1 MIFFFK
7 NLAYHT
13 LIQLGTQENKVIDL
27 RPVQITDSRRGIE
40 TSDNR
45 MFIKSLD
52 YASCVKMYMV
62 LKVYSD
68 NSKQL

>member
-1 MIFFFK
+1 MKTPMIFFFK

-13 LIQLGTQENKVIDL
+13 FIQLGTQENKVIDL

-45 MFIKSLD
+45 MFIKI
-52 YASCVKMYMV
+52 
-62 LKVYSD
+62 
-68 NSKQL
+68 